1 MAPPEE
7 STTTARSSS
16 PQLSYPQRSDNIYV
30 TSTHLSRQLSH
41 SLYSK
46 ERPQLPS
53 QDLIAH
59 RSNKNEQQSTTPSNG
74 MPGPRSPRHRGGLTV
89 NRFPR
94 VIQVTPKA
102 AKPAR
107 YTKDLCPLPSPRR
120 PHVLASE
127 RLQCWIPLHGR
138 ESAENTPSNLTP
150 EDVRQ
155 IAVVIGK
162 SWEESTLAAY
172 GSGLLN
178 FHVYC
183 DQKGIPEDQRAP
195 ASPILVNAFISS
207 LAGAYS
213 GSTIDN
219 YLYGIRAWHILHGVR
234 WQMDTAELEALLR
247 AAEKTTPSTSR
258 RKKRLKL
265 DQPRDAAV
273 YSCLTTTFYAA
284 GRLGEFTVPNLTAFN
299 RDLHVKPSDVRI
311 EQDRNGLSSTVFH
324 IPRTKAS
331 IHGEDV
337 SWSKQSGDTD
347 PEAALAHHMKINKP
361 PADGHLFSYLKNSR
375 FRPLTKTEFIRTV
388 AAAARSAG
396 LDPRQGHGIRIGST
410 LEYLLRGTP
419 FEVMKVKGRWA
430 SDAFLV
436 YLTKHAQILAPYMQA
451 VPEVHENFVRITM
464 PQIRR

>member
-1 MAPPEE
+1 MA
-7 STTTARSSS
+7 
-16 PQLSYPQRSDNIYV
+16 D
-30 TSTHLSRQLSH
+30 
-41 SLYSK
+41 
-46 ERPQLPS
+46 
-53 QDLIAH
+53 
-59 RSNKNEQQSTTPSNG
+59 
-74 MPGPRSPRHRGGLTV
+74 
-89 NRFPR
+89 RFPR
-94 VIQVTPKA
+94 AVQHTARVA
-102 AKPAR
+102 RPAH
-107 YTKDLCPLPSPRR
+107 YAKDLCPFPSPRR

-127 RLQCWIPLHGR
+127 RLQRWLPLHGR
-138 ESAENTPSNLTP
+138 ESATDMSNLTP
-150 EDVRQ
+150 DDVRQ
-155 IAVVIGK
+155 IAIVMGK

-183 DQKGIPEDQRAP
+183 DQKGIPEEERAP
-195 ASPILVNAFISS
+195 ASPILINAFVSS

-219 YLYGIRAWHILHGVR
+219 YVYGIRAWHLLHGVR
-234 WQMDTAELEALLR
+234 WQMDVAELEVLLR
-247 AAEKTTPSTSR
+247 AAEKSTPPSSR
-258 RKKRLKL
+258 RKKRVPYTTEFILAIRRHLNL

-284 GRLGEFTVPNLTAFN
+284 ARLGEFTVPNLSAFD
-299 RDLHVKPSDVRI
+299 REKHVKPSDVRI
-311 EQDRNGLSSTVFH
+311 EHDRNGLSSTVIH

-331 IHGEDV
+331 MHGEDV

-347 PEAALAHHMKINKP
+347 PEAAFAHHLALNQP
-361 PADGHLFSYLKNSR
+361 PADGHLFAYLKNRR

-388 AAAARSAG
+388 AAAARAAG

-430 SDAFLV
+430 SDAFLI

-451 VPEVHENFVRITM
+451 VPEVHENFIRLTM